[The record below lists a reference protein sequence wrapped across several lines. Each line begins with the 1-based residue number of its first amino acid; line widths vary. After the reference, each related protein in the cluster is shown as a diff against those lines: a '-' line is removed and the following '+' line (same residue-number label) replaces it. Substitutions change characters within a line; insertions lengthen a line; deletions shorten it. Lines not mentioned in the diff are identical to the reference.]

1 MPPKAAAINA
11 GARIVKLDATQALN
25 KRAAKPKK
33 TGSRSSTGGTTKKRK
48 AGQAED
54 DSEKDSHGSE
64 DDAVRSLRPPS
75 LIPFVDTAPTQDFVN
90 VDLDFFGFIESDYQ
104 ALKNLLTQLFAHDAK
119 DLDVAGLAADLVEGE
134 DDTTGDVGTGVKSDG
149 EESDPLAFIGVL
161 PWSAVRG
168 TILLFTY

>member
-25 KRAAKPKK
+25 KPAAKPKK
-33 TGSRSSTGGTTKKRK
+33 TGSRSGNGSTTKKRK

-54 DSEKDSHGSE
+54 DDEDSDGSE
-64 DDAVRSLRPPS
+64 DDAVRSSRPPRLTPS
-75 LIPFVDTAPTQDFVN
+75 VDTAPTQDFVN